1 MPYVWSLVLFV
12 VGVLLLLALLIR
24 FFVLLRRVRAVQ
36 REVTADVS
44 NRSGLLKARVA
55 GLQVALA
62 ERRKGAT

>member
-1 MPYVWSLVLFV
+1 MLFV

>member
-36 REVTADVS
+36 REVTEDVA

-55 GLQVALA
+55 GLQVVLA

>member
-1 MPYVWSLVLFV
+1 MLFV

-55 GLQVALA
+55 GLHVALA